1 LLDHVGSPGGCERR
15 EKTMPA
21 AIASPPATC
30 NIVSSSESS
39 TKAMIAARNGYKL
52 ANSAAREG
60 PT

>member
-1 LLDHVGSPGGCERR
+1 
-15 EKTMPA
+15 MPA
-21 AIASPPATC
+21 AIANPPATC

-39 TKAMIAARNGYKL
+39 TRAMIAARNGCRF